1 MNEEIEKL
9 RKSIKAYKAILVLVL
24 LLLLVLVAAVG
35 VGGFYLYNMSQE
47 LIPATRK
54 LVEVDW
60 TRLYDQVLKV
70 DPFELKA
77 EIENISA
84 DVEAIKQAIST
95 FH

>member
-9 RKSIKAYKAILVLVL
+9 RKSIRGYKVLLVLVF
-24 LLLLVLVAAVG
+24 LLLLVLIAAVG
-35 VGGFYLYNMSQE
+35 VGGFYFYKMSQD

-54 LVEVDW
+54 LVEIDW

-70 DPFELKA
+70 DPFELRA
-77 EIENISA
+77 QIENIGA

>member
-1 MNEEIEKL
+1 MEEMEKL
-9 RKSIKAYKAILVLVL
+9 RKSIKAYKALLVLVL
-24 LLLLVLVAAVG
+24 LLLVVLIAAVG
-35 VGGFYLYNMSQE
+35 AGGFYLYRMSQE

-54 LVEVDW
+54 LVEIDW